1 MVRGALL
8 TQLTPIEFQF
18 RIVLDGE
25 FQRLVRYSRTVT
37 RLQYSRLLFSW
48 RDLECNDHLDHP

>member
-8 TQLTPIEFQF
+8 TLLTPIEFQF

-25 FQRLVRYSRTVT
+25 FQSLVRCPRTVP
-37 RLQYSRLLFSW
+37 RLQNSRLLFSW
-48 RDLECNDHLDHP
+48 RDL